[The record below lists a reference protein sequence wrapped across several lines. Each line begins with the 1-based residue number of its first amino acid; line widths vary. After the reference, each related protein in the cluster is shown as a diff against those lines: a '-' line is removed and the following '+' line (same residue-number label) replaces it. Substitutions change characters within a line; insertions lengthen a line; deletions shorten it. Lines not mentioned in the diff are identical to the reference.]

1 MLTLQFVPNK
11 DLVDLEQDAKIK
23 KLLNLVKE
31 ERILLLEGRLSPEE
45 ESNLIKA
52 TMEQINKKFKGIEIA
67 TIYNEPK
74 DIEFLEK
81 LRNGLAQFLL
91 GYEYGMTI
99 IGPASIVKEIKK
111 DPNKIEVFT
120 KDIKRRR

>member
-11 DLVDLEQDAKIK
+11 DLVNLEQDAKIK

-67 TIYNEPK
+67 TIYNESK